1 MELQVELANLETQR
15 QTALK
20 NAEFAQARELAI
32 QQTALTRVITQA
44 NIDQNVALANLEKR
58 RIIAVEQ
65 GKLDLATKIAN
76 LEKEILIAKVNAQ
89 LALDSRKLDDAL
101 AIAAYQGEQSLQGLE
116 TEIDFNDMK
125 TELTKLGFDI
135 QLELGEME
143 TERAM
148 AIQNLIMDYKSEMAR
163 SDRNQNTLNNIIGAI
178 ATVGAAYL
186 KFSSGLP

>member
-1 MELQVELANLETQR
+1 MLFLFPSHDQR
-15 QTALK
+15 
-20 NAEFAQARELAI
+20 R
-32 QQTALTRVITQA
+32 
-44 NIDQNVALANLEKR
+44 
-58 RIIAVEQ
+58 
-65 GKLDLATKIAN
+65 
-76 LEKEILIAKVNAQ
+76 
-89 LALDSRKLDDAL
+89 LDDAL